1 MTEKIAILMSTYNG
15 ESYLADQIDSIIN
28 QSYLNWHLYIRDDGS
43 NDKTCEIIRH
53 YSSKCSKISFVN
65 DGKVT
70 NVGVIKSFMNLLRN
84 IDADF
89 YMFSDQDDVWKRDKV
104 FNTLKFIKQ
113 FDYLTKPV
121 CVYTNL
127 QVVDNKLQGNEPLL
141 DYNWQDF
148 LQLLFTNNAYG
159 CTMMLNQRLKE
170 LVKFDSINYSN
181 VFMHDWWLMLIAAG
195 FGEVGYL
202 DEETILYRQHGNNQV
217 GASSKTLLSYLNRI
231 INPERDRKAL
241 RRSVGLATE
250 FYHEYGNTKKL
261 GSRIEEYIKNYGML
275 NTNSSFFNNLRLVF
289 KYPPLS
295 IHFFKQL
302 YYSYIIVVFHS
313 DYLKKG

>member
-1 MTEKIAILMSTYNG
+1 MSTYNG

-70 NVGVIKSFMNLLRN
+70 NLGVIKSFMNLLRN

-104 FNTLKFIKQ
+104 LNTIKFIKQ
-113 FDYLTKPV
+113 FDYRTKPV

-127 QVVDNKLQGNEPLL
+127 QVVDNQLQGNEPLL

-148 LQLLFTNNAYG
+148 LHLLFTNNAYG

-202 DEETILYRQHGNNQV
+202 DEKTILYRQHGNNQV
-217 GASSKTLLSYLNRI
+217 GASNKTLLSYLNRV
-231 INPERDRKAL
+231 INPQRDRTAL

-261 GSRIEEYIKNYGML
+261 SSRIEEYIKNYGML
-275 NTNSSFFNNLRLVF
+275 NSESSFFNNLRLVF
-289 KYPPLS
+289 KCPPLS